1 MVFCGTTVVR
11 IKLGIRNTNLYMIV
25 IKSFR
30 VIIINV
36 GIEILIY
43 RKL

>member
-1 MVFCGTTVVR
+1 MVFCGTKVVR
-11 IKLGIRNTNLYMIV
+11 IKLGIRNTNLHMIV